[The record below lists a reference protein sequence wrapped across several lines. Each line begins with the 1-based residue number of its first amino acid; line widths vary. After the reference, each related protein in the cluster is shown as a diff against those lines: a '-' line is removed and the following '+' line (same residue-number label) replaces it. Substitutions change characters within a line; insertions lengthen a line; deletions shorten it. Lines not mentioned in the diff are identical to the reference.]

1 VPITRFVLDLPQGP
15 HSALSASKGLCGGAL
30 TMPTTIVGQNGARR
44 DAKTPISVT
53 GCGIKILRAR
63 VKKGTAILTVQVS
76 QLGKLT
82 GRGKGLRTGS
92 RRITKGGNVQ
102 LKLRL
107 SKAGER
113 LRAKRHQQ
121 HRHLKVKVTVRLANQ
136 VARKTVR
143 FK

>member
-1 VPITRFVLDLPQGP
+1 
-15 HSALSASKGLCGGAL
+15 
-30 TMPTTIVGQNGARR
+30 MPTTIVGQNGARR

-63 VKKGTAILTVQVS
+63 VKKGTAILIVQVS

-107 SKAGER
+107 SKAGKR
-113 LRAKRHQQ
+113 LRAKRHHQ